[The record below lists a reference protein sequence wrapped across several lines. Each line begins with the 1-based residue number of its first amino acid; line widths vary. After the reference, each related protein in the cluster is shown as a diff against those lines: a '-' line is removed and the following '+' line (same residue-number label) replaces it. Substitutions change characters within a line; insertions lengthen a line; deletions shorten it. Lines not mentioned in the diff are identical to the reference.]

1 MEITLDID
9 DDSPMFKQL
18 ITQVKD
24 GVLARDIVPGFAM
37 PSIRQLANDLG
48 INQNTVAKAYKLLE
62 RDQVIIAK
70 GYKGTFIHDNAVE
83 NCKINLTEH
92 ASTLMGETI
101 NTLRSI
107 GLTDSEIRIAFTSSM
122 KRSN

>member
-18 ITQVKD
+18 ITQVKE
-24 GVLARDIVPGFAM
+24 GVLAEKIEPGFPM

-48 INQNTVAKAYKLLE
+48 INQNTVAKAYRLLE

-70 GYKGTFIHDNAVE
+70 GYKGTFIHNNAVE

-92 ASTLMGETI
+92 ASILMGETV

-107 GLTDSEIRIAFTSSM
+107 GLTDSEIRVAFTSLM
-122 KRSN
+122 KKSS